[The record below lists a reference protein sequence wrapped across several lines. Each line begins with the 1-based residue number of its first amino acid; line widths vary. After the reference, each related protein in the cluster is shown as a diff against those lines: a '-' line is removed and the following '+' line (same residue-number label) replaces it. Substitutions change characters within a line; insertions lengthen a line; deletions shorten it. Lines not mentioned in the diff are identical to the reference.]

1 MHTVLACADPPAF
14 LATPVHIQIPLPVP
28 HLLDLIC
35 HITIFL
41 LKLGNAK
48 YLTALL
54 PSTAR
59 CGAPPLPVNRS
70 TTRLLPYSYTPFF
83 FFLERLCPSLPS
95 PNLAPFLVPIP
106 LPNHMLLLLSRRR
119 FLGPS
124 SRTPSV
130 RLTCPLRHHCS
141 LPDPRG
147 STCPQPPA
155 AESSGYWVVEPRP
168 LPPSSFCVPGGRFF
182 ERQTTPIPPA
192 CSSSK
197 IRGDP

>member
-14 LATPVHIQIPLPVP
+14 LATPVHVQIPLPVP

-41 LKLGNAK
+41 LTLGNAK

-83 FFLERLCPSLPS
+83 FFSGKTLSVPTQSKPRSLPCTHTAAKPRSVAPFSTSLPQSLFSHSLRATYLSSSPSL
-95 PNLAPFLVPIP
+95 F
-106 LPNHMLLLLSRRR
+106 
-119 FLGPS
+119 
-124 SRTPSV
+124 
-130 RLTCPLRHHCS
+130 
-141 LPDPRG
+141 
-147 STCPQPPA
+147 STRSKGKYLPPA
-155 AESSGYWVVEPRP
+155 SCRRIFRVLGCRTTSS
-168 LPPSSFCVPGGRFF
+168 PSLFF
-182 ERQTTPIPPA
+182 LR
-192 CSSSK
+192 SWRSVF
-197 IRGDP
+197 